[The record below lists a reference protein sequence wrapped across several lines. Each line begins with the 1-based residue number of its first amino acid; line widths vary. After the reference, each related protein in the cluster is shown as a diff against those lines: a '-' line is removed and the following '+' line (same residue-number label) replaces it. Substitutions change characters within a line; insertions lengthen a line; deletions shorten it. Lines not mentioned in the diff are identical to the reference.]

1 MMNQL
6 ARMIQCL
13 LESLGPALR
22 LGGCPALD
30 VLLLLEV
37 AIGLPNIEKY

>member
-1 MMNQL
+1 MNQL

-13 LESLGPALR
+13 LESLRR

-37 AIGLPNIEKY
+37 AIGLPDIEKY